1 MNIAVVASAWRAME
15 PMDTPKLWLLV
26 SSVARVTRT
35 KSHRR
40 VMLEVAEGC
49 PKRKNMDFIA

>member
-1 MNIAVVASAWRAME
+1 ME

-35 KSHRR
+35 NSHRR
-40 VMLEVAEGC
+40 VVLEVADGC
-49 PKRKNMDFIA
+49 PRRRYMDFIA